1 MIYLVFAAYCLVVT
15 LVTLACIAVMLM
27 LGILLGSAWSK
38 NVFRAGDKTLAAVLG
53 FSGFH
58 SLSAECGAGGSVLCR
73 ALRPMIDFAF
83 GEGHCIG
90 AARNEGL
97 LA

>member
-1 MIYLVFAAYCLVVT
+1 MIAVAAHLLYCLIIV
-15 LVTLACIAVMLM
+15 LLLL
-27 LGILLGSAWSK
+27 LGIALGSAWAK

-58 SLSAECGAGGSVLCR
+58 SLSAECGAGDSLLCR
-73 ALRPMIDFAF
+73 ALLPVIDHVF